1 MNINR
6 FINLSKDFNVKVK
19 LKMES
24 IKPLKK
30 FGQNYLKDRNI
41 IAKIMKEISPNPSD
55 YIIEIGPGLG
65 ILTNELYKS
74 CRNFTAVEIDKRV
87 IEHLTNL
94 LPALNLLN
102 EDFLKLDLYSL
113 VNTSKSKLRVVGNI
127 PYNLTS
133 PIIFKLIDNNRIIDD
148 AVFMVQYEVAKRM
161 TAKKGI
167 KDYGILAVILNF
179 FSVVKLCFNVSP
191 NVFYPKPKI
200 YSAVVHIRFKKD
212 LTDILFNNL
221 FVKVVKACFGNRRKI
236 LKNSLINS
244 IFGQINFEASGIDL
258 SLRAEQ
264 MDLEDFIVLTKY
276 ILQEQKN
283 NPFEY

>member
-1 MNINR
+1 
-6 FINLSKDFNVKVK
+6 
-19 LKMES
+19 MEP

-161 TAKKGI
+161 TAKKGT